1 MHWLVGGCTIPTG
14 SLTLFANKLL
24 ENQCS
29 KLLLSIPQSVP
40 SFVMFLCVCV
50 YIHAAILLCYVKIAP
65 LMLATVAGRILLLVC
80 CLNIGYTMK
89 PRGLR
94 DLEPRGNRYRHPRA
108 KRKGVYRFPRGS
120 KSHRPRGFH
129 RIRYLYY
136 SQSNLR

>member
-1 MHWLVGGCTIPTG
+1 MTCPSCVRGNIAIL
-14 SLTLFANKLL
+14 
-24 ENQCS
+24 S
-29 KLLLSIPQSVP
+29 KLHGLPSVYYNNNLKLQNNN
-40 SFVMFLCVCV
+40 FTLTHVHRYTDTHAHDLTFRFLNTNQLATNTH
-50 YIHAAILLCYVKIAP
+50 YMMNKFSIHAI
-65 LMLATVAGRILLLVC
+65 
-80 CLNIGYTMK
+80 NIGYTMK

-136 SQSNLR
+136 SQSNHFSR